1 MAGFVQ
7 DEELLPPDA
16 PDSPG
21 ALPRWWD
28 VLAAKRAA
36 ATPPTVLSDAPTPA
50 NIPQDT
56 APIQGVIPESPTSAP
71 GKAPVVAEREQSAD
85 ALAKII
91 GQKPKAEQPKWWQR
105 LAAAGVGAAA
115 GYANAEGKLRH
126 PVDASGAIDAIYD
139 VPGQQRRL
147 SDWQTQVGGAQAAA
161 DAAKTK
167 EEGWWKNRQLAS
179 SEAAQEAS
187 AEHTRAQTGL
197 VKQQAATLAEEGKRA
212 PKGNYL
218 TVGGGLFDAQS
229 GEWVK
234 QPVDKTGLIEIDP
247 TKAQTLGLKP
257 TQDGKYYLPKEAM
270 GQFVSAQLKTPPPPK
285 DINAVKLAVRAAG
298 GDPDDPTSITPEI
311 AAKASQILKPSQTG
325 GIQLTPE
332 AVQFWAQAAAQGVP
346 LPSMGMGASGAQA
359 RSQIINAAP
368 GAAGGQSLTENKA
381 NLAANT
387 QSLKAMQKMRDAVGA
402 FEGTA
407 LANLDLF
414 MKQAKSVVDSGSP
427 LINTPLRSI
436 NRSLLGSKDMA
447 AYDAARTVALTEIAK
462 VVNNPNLTGQLSD
475 SARHEVSLLVPEN
488 ATLGQIYRVAD
499 ILKKDMANRKIFLD
513 KGIAEIQGRIKN
525 RGVAQPQPGGVA
537 DANPNPN
544 GYVAGH
550 VYGGMTYLGGDPNSA
565 ASWKK

>member
-7 DEELLPPDA
+7 DEDLLPPDA
-16 PDSPG
+16 PDSLG

-36 ATPPTVLSDAPTPA
+36 ATPPTVLADAPTPA

-56 APIQGVIPESPTSAP
+56 APIQGVLPESPTSAP

-179 SEAAQEAS
+179 SEAAQEAN

-197 VKQQAATLAEEGKRA
+197 VKQQAETLAQEGKRA
-212 PKGNYL
+212 PKGNFL
-218 TVGGGLFDAQS
+218 TVGGGLFNAET

-234 QPVDKTGLIEIDP
+234 QPVDKTGLVEIE
-247 TKAQTLGLKP
+247 AERGQMLGVKP
-257 TQDGKYYLPKEAM
+257 MPDGKFYLPKEAM
-270 GQFVSAQLKTPPPPK
+270 SQYVGGQMKPPPPPK
-285 DINAVKLAVRAAG
+285 DIDHVKLAILAAG
-298 GDPDDPTSITPEI
+298 GDPNNSATITPEV
-311 AAKASQILKPSQTG
+311 AAKASQILKPPAAQG
-325 GIQLTPE
+325 GGVTLTPE
-332 AVQFWAQAAAQGVP
+332 ATDYWAKFTATTGQVP
-346 LPSMGMGASGAQA
+346 SLGMGNAGAKA
-359 RSQIINAAP
+359 REQILNRAP
-368 GAAGGQSLTENKA
+368 QVVAGDVATNRATNRADAGSLA
-381 NLAANT
+381 G
-387 QSLKAMQKMRDAVGA
+387 MQKMRDAVGA
-402 FEGTA
+402 FEKTA
-407 LANLDLF
+407 LANLELF
-414 MKQAKSVVDSGSP
+414 TNQAKSIVDSGSP
-427 LINTPLRSI
+427 LVNTPLRAI
-436 NRSLLGSKDMA
+436 NRQLLGSKEGA
-447 AYDAARTVALTEIAK
+447 AFDAARQVALTEIAK
-462 VVNNPNLTGQLSD
+462 VVNNPNLSGQLSD
-475 SARHEVSLLVPEN
+475 SARHEVSGLIPDN
-488 ATLGQIYRVAD
+488 ATLGQIYHVVQV
-499 ILKKDMANRKIFLD
+499 LKQDMANRKKYLD
-513 KGIAEIQGRIKN
+513 EGLSEIKGRMGGQQPPASGA
-525 RGVAQPQPGGVA
+525 GV
-537 DANPNPN
+537 ANPNPN

-565 ASWKK
+565 TSWKK